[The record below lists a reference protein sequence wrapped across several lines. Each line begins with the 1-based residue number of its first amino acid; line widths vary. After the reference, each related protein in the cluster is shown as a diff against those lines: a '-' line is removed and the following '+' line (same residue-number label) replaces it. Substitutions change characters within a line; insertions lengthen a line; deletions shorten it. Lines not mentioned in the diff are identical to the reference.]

1 LRGAAQQR
9 RRLNYARASA
19 SSFASILALLLL
31 FVTVT
36 AHASAKITATR
47 MWPSQDYTRLTIES
61 DKPLQYKMFSIPNP
75 PRLVLDLDNADLD
88 GALRDVSQKV
98 EASDPFVK
106 DVRVGRFKPH
116 VVRVVLDLKDAV
128 KPQVFTLDPV
138 GEYGYR
144 LVLDVYPVH
153 PIDPLMALVAAQ
165 ENGGKAGTVP
175 AKARQQAP
183 APDRPLI
190 IAVDAGHG
198 GEDPGATG
206 PGGTHEKNVTLAIAR
221 KLKKLIDAEPDMRAV
236 MTRKGDYF
244 VPLHTRV
251 LKARAAKADI
261 FVSIHAD
268 SCPHFCDAQGS
279 SVFALSEHGA
289 TSAMARWLAKSEND
303 SDLIGGIHLNASEP
317 YLKRTLL
324 DLSQTVTIADSLKL
338 GTDVLTQLDSI
349 GALHKSNVEQ
359 AGFAVLKAPD
369 IPSILVETAYISNR
383 TGERRLNNPS
393 YQEKLAK
400 AILAGLNKYVAQD
413 PMLSGSRVAKNN

>member
-1 LRGAAQQR
+1 
-9 RRLNYARASA
+9 
-19 SSFASILALLLL
+19 LLLL
-31 FVTVT
+31 VT
-36 AHASAKITATR
+36 AAAQAAPKITATR
-47 MWPSQDYTRLTIES
+47 IWPSQDYTRLTIES
-61 DKPLQYKMFSIPNP
+61 NKPLQYKMFSVSKPA
-75 PRLVLDLDNADLD
+75 RLVLDLDNTDLD
-88 GALRDVSQKV
+88 HALQDVTQKV
-98 EASDPFVK
+98 APNDPFVK
-106 DVRVGRFKPH
+106 DIRVGRFKPH
-116 VVRVVLDLKDAV
+116 VVRVVLDLKDTV

-153 PIDPLMALVAAQ
+153 PIDPLMALVEAQ
-165 ENGGKAGTVP
+165 QNNGNASAGSGKARAVP
-175 AKARQQAP
+175 AKAGRQAP
-183 APDRPLI
+183 PVPDRPLI

-221 KLKKLIDAEPDMRAV
+221 RLKQLIDAMPDMHAV
-236 MTRKGDYF
+236 MTRDGDYF
-244 VPLHTRV
+244 VPLGMRV
-251 LKARAAKADI
+251 RKARAAKADI

-268 SCPHFCDAQGS
+268 SCPHYCDAQGS

-303 SDLIGGIHLNASEP
+303 SDLIGGIHLDASEP

-338 GTDVLTQLDSI
+338 GKDVLSQLDNI
-349 GALHKSNVEQ
+349 GALHRSHVEQ

-383 TGERRLNNPS
+383 AGERRLSSAS
-393 YQEKLAK
+393 YQEKLAQ
-400 AILAGLNKYVAQD
+400 AILTGIKNYVAQN
-413 PMLSGSRVAKNN
+413 PRPSESRVAKNN

>member
-1 LRGAAQQR
+1 M
-9 RRLNYARASA
+9 
-19 SSFASILALLLL
+19 LLL
-31 FVTVT
+31 FFTTT
-36 AHASAKITATR
+36 AQASSRITATR
-47 MWPSQDYTRLTIES
+47 IWPSQDYTRLTIES

-88 GALRDVSQKV
+88 GALRNVTQKV
-98 EASDPFVK
+98 AANDPFVK

-116 VVRVVLDLKDAV
+116 VVRVVLDLKAAV

-138 GEYGYR
+138 GNYGYR

-153 PIDPLMALVAAQ
+153 PIDPLMALVEAQ
-165 ENGGKAGTVP
+165 KDSGKARAVP

-183 APDRPLI
+183 TPDRPLI
-190 IAVDAGHG
+190 IAIDAGHG

-206 PGGTHEKNVTLAIAR
+206 PGGTHEKTVTLAIAR
-221 KLKKLIDAEPDMRAV
+221 RLKKLVDADPDLHAV
-236 MTRKGDYF
+236 MTRNGDYF
-244 VPLHTRV
+244 VPLGMRV
-251 LKARAAKADI
+251 RKARAAKADI

-268 SCPHFCDAQGS
+268 SCPHFCSAQGS

-303 SDLIGGIHLNASEP
+303 SDLIGGIHLDASEP

-324 DLSQTVTIADSLKL
+324 DLSQTVSIADSLKL
-338 GTDVLTQLDSI
+338 GKDVLTQLDNI

-383 TGERRLNNPS
+383 TGERRLDSPS
-393 YQEKLAK
+393 YQEKLAN
-400 AILAGLNKYVAQD
+400 AILAGLKDYVAHN